1 MPDIKLLK
9 FPSSEGA
16 FLQEQGEMVS
26 SSRRRS
32 CALVNTPAP
41 CVNKAVS
48 HIQELKSKLES
59 WGQQGD
65 NAQHETAHE
74 NNHSI
79 IWKCVSADGKNKE
92 LCIEGMGLYAQDSGV
107 LPSLWTEPTDVLME
121 VMSLIERLELD
132 RRDAEKALKEE
143 KEKAKKLSEKLDSL
157 CLWKEKEFPLAM
169 QREREACSTDIAE
182 LTWQL
187 KIRRDQLL
195 QVRDRLTHTEVL
207 NRRLKEDID
216 FMRKH
221 GPLVHQRLQLESEI
235 MKQIQ
240 TAQSEV
246 SETFSNISQKLQSL
260 QEEFQNE
267 EFRADLRKGE
277 MNKGM
282 ETIRNHLSDKQ
293 SELQQLQSQCEAF
306 RRKMNESIE
315 KLTLRDD
322 QIKALLKNTR
332 QFERQETDAN
342 EEVRTLKAEK
352 NDKEEKL
359 MIQKN
364 DVMQLQNQI
373 QASKLEGDEK
383 VSMLDANL
391 SQKRHD
397 LLTLRDKNKE
407 HKLEIEDYKR
417 KIYQSEQAVRK
428 LLKDREHVLLKIS
441 LSEKQWKPVKDEFD
455 QVSAIHSETKAKLD
469 CLERKTFLEE
479 LKNRKEIDK
488 MKSLIM
494 TEMTTL
500 DILKGNR
507 DAEAAEYNR
516 EQKDC
521 ERVKGELQKK
531 YGNALST
538 AAQLETEVEQLRQM
552 YTEKSESIENLKA
565 KLSDLHTAHRSQSDD
580 FEKKKKHYQ
589 ECFNSVKESLSVVAL
604 RYEEIS
610 NRIKEL
616 ELKLKELKQETD
628 MMEQTIST
636 MPHRIAELQGL
647 SDTMAFKHGTA
658 TVLMG
663 NVHRDIAS
671 WKQRKSH
678 HAQIHSALF
687 TQRQTVMQDTEINLR
702 EALKDN
708 LKLAQEYQELQKA
721 LMIARQEAV
730 YVFDRRN
737 RAEAY
742 IQDHKQLSLLQ
753 KRMHKAMLKY
763 FKHRSVYSQAELARF
778 QTLSNQNNQKMK
790 ALQEEM
796 SNAIQRLSEFLLSLT
811 DDSTSSHVPQQAN
824 RPVADAD
831 GWSRKTP
838 TVQIAE

>member
-1 MPDIKLLK
+1 MFFEMPDIKLLK

-32 CALVNTPAP
+32 CALVSTPAP

-48 HIQELKSKLES
+48 HIQELKSKLEN

-79 IWKCVSADGKNKE
+79 IWKCVSADGKNAE
-92 LCIEGMGLYAQDSGV
+92 LCIEGMGLYVQDSGV
-107 LPSLWTEPTDVLME
+107 LMSLWTETTDVLME
-121 VMSLIERLELD
+121 VMSLIKRLELD
-132 RRDAEKALKEE
+132 RRDAEKALQEE
-143 KEKAKKLSEKLDSL
+143 KEKAKKLSEKLGSL
-157 CLWKEKEFPLAM
+157 RLWKQNEFPVAM
-169 QREREACSTDIAE
+169 QKEREACSTDIAE

-187 KIRRDQLL
+187 KIRRDQLP
-195 QVRDRLTHTEVL
+195 QVRDRLAHTEVL

-221 GPLVHQRLQLESEI
+221 GPLVHERLQLESEI
-235 MKQIQ
+235 MKQIR
-240 TAQSEV
+240 TAQSEA
-246 SETFSNISQKLQSL
+246 SETFLNISQKLKSL
-260 QEEFQNE
+260 QEEFKKE

-277 MNKGM
+277 MNKEM

-293 SELQQLQSQCEAF
+293 SGLQQLQSQCEVF
-306 RRKMNESIE
+306 QRKIKESIE

-322 QIKALLKNTR
+322 QIKALVKKTH

-342 EEVRTLKAEK
+342 EEV
-352 NDKEEKL
+352 
-359 MIQKN
+359 
-364 DVMQLQNQI
+364 
-373 QASKLEGDEK
+373 SFH
-383 VSMLDANL
+383 LD
-391 SQKRHD
+391 
-397 LLTLRDKNKE
+397 
-407 HKLEIEDYKR
+407 
-417 KIYQSEQAVRK
+417 EQAVRK
-428 LLKDREHVLLKIS
+428 LLKDREHVLLKIG
-441 LSEKQWKPVKDEFD
+441 LSEKQWKPVKAEFD
-455 QVSAIHSETKAKLD
+455 QVSAVHLDTKAKLD
-469 CLERKTFLEE
+469 CLERQTFLEE

-507 DAEAAEYNR
+507 DAEAAKYIR

-531 YGNALST
+531 YEDTLST
-538 AAQLETEVEQLRQM
+538 AAQLETEVEQLRQI
-552 YTEKSESIENLKA
+552 YTEKSETIENLKA
-565 KLSDLHTAHRSQSDD
+565 KLRDMHTAHRSLSDD

-589 ECFNSVKESLSVVAL
+589 ECFNSVKESLSLMAL
-604 RYEEIS
+604 RCEEIS

-616 ELKLKELKQETD
+616 DLKSKELKQETD

-636 MPHRIAELQGL
+636 MPHLIAELQGL

-658 TVLMG
+658 TVVMG

-687 TQRQTVMQDTEINLR
+687 TQRRDVMKDTEVNLQ

-708 LKLAQEYQELQKA
+708 LKLAQEYHELQKA

>member
-48 HIQELKSKLES
+48 HIQELKSKLEN
-59 WGQQGD
+59 WGQQGV

-79 IWKCVSADGKNKE
+79 IWKCVSADGKNTE
-92 LCIEGMGLYAQDSGV
+92 LCIEGMGLNVQDSGV
-107 LPSLWTEPTDVLME
+107 LPSLWTEPTDLLME

-132 RRDAEKALKEE
+132 RRDAEKALQEE
-143 KEKAKKLSEKLDSL
+143 KERAKKLSEKLDSL
-157 CLWKEKEFPLAM
+157 RLWKQNEFPVAM

-187 KIRRDQLL
+187 KIRRDQLP

-221 GPLVHQRLQLESEI
+221 GPLVHERLQLESEI
-235 MKQIQ
+235 MKQIR

-246 SETFSNISQKLQSL
+246 SETFSNISQKLKSL
-260 QEEFQNE
+260 QEEFKNE

-306 RRKMNESIE
+306 QRKIKESIQ

-322 QIKALLKNTR
+322 QIKALLKKTH

-342 EEVRTLKAEK
+342 EEARTLKAEK

-373 QASKLEGDEK
+373 QTSKLEGDEK
-383 VSMLDANL
+383 VSVLDANL

-428 LLKDREHVLLKIS
+428 LLKDREHVRLKIG

-455 QVSAIHSETKAKLD
+455 QVSAIHSDTKSKLD
-469 CLERKTFLEE
+469 CLERQTFLEE

-488 MKSLIM
+488 MKSLII

-531 YGNALST
+531 YEDALSA
-538 AAQLETEVEQLRQM
+538 AAQLETEVEQLRQI
-552 YTEKSESIENLKA
+552 YTEKSEK
-565 KLSDLHTAHRSQSDD
+565 
-580 FEKKKKHYQ
+580 
-589 ECFNSVKESLSVVAL
+589 SLSVVAL

-610 NRIKEL
+610 KRIKEL
-616 ELKLKELKQETD
+616 ELKSKELKLETD

-636 MPHRIAELQGL
+636 MPHLIAELQGL
-647 SDTMAFKHGTA
+647 SDTLAFKHGTA
-658 TVLMG
+658 TVVMG
-663 NVHRDIAS
+663 NLHRDIAS

-687 TQRQTVMQDTEINLR
+687 TQRQAVMKDTEVNLQ

-708 LKLAQEYQELQKA
+708 LKLAQEYHELQKA